1 MYNLDTNGKPL
12 NKNYLEMN
20 LPSYL
25 QHDIDALIEGK
36 KKQVLYIDCLLDE
49 VYSSINSAYY
59 DGKITEEQVFYLRK
73 KYLNLNPGEGI

>member
-36 KKQVLYIDCLLDE
+36 KNKFYI
-49 VYSSINSAYY
+49 
-59 DGKITEEQVFYLRK
+59 
-73 KYLNLNPGEGI
+73 